1 MSDALG
7 VKSGDAQ
14 RIPANVSAVSIP
26 FVVDQQE
33 LERQERALPAFGAS
47 RLQALV
53 PLAWHLRQRDGKRA
67 AELVREARELIAQSP
82 LDAQQERTL
91 VLRLDLVDAELCWGH
106 ADYERA
112 QRVTGEA
119 LAMARSSGDLAAAAD
134 ALWVDAQVA
143 VDLGDPVRR
152 DASLQSCE
160 DCARQLDD
168 RQRTLIAQGAIA
180 RWSVFTDLRLAR
192 ERGGN
197 AFGDGSGPWPLGV
210 ATWVADFLANLAY
223 VDHAEPLAALRE
235 AVAIARS
242 VEGYQVPADLYEALA
257 R

>member
-1 MSDALG
+1 M
-7 VKSGDAQ
+7 
-14 RIPANVSAVSIP
+14 
-26 FVVDQQE
+26 
-33 LERQERALPAFGAS
+33 
-47 RLQALV
+47 

-112 QRVTGEA
+112 QRGTGEA